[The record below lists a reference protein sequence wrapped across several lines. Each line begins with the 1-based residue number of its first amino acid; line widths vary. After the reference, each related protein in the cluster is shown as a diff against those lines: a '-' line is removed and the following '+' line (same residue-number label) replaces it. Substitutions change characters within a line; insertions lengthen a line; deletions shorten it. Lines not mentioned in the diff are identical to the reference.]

1 MSPGATPS
9 RLKEAYYATSRAFH
23 PDANRHLESELQT
36 AVAKVAKRITEA
48 YSVLRD
54 PRRRQAYDRRLES
67 GAGVRM
73 QLAEAQAEAGR
84 QSTEER
90 QGRTREGRQYFNL
103 ALADLKRK
111 DYLAAERHLRT
122 ALTFEPD
129 NARLQGT
136 ARRRPQA
143 HALNAPARSAS
154 PARVDCARCALAR
167 AALAQF
173 DTPPRALASCSVGR
187 R

>member
-1 MSPGATPS
+1 
-9 RLKEAYYATSRAFH
+9 LKEAYYATSRAFH

-54 PRRRQAYDRRLES
+54 PRRRHAYDRRLEA

-103 ALADLKRK
+103 ALADLDRK

-129 NARLQGT
+129 NASS
-136 ARRRPQA
+136 ARSSRSSRAPGGAPGLTGASAGSSCRRPHPNARQI
-143 HALNAPARSAS
+143 HAEGA
-154 PARVDCARCALAR
+154 
-167 AALAQF
+167 AALAA
-173 DTPPRALASCSVGR
+173 PRSSR
-187 R
+187 S

>member
-1 MSPGATPS
+1 MSDQLAPTEIKALARILDQLDYYQLIHVSPGAPPS
-9 RLKEAYYATSRAFH
+9 LVKQAYYATSRAFH
-23 PDANRHLESELQT
+23 PDANRHLEVELQV

-54 PRRRQAYDRRLES
+54 PRRRQAYDRRLEA

-90 QGRTREGRQYFNL
+90 EGRTREGRQYFNL
-103 ALADLKRK
+103 ALADIRRK

-122 ALTFEPD
+122 ALTFEPG
-129 NARLQGT
+129 NATFKSQLE
-136 ARRRPQA
+136 
-143 HALNAPARSAS
+143 
-154 PARVDCARCALAR
+154 
-167 AALAQF
+167 
-173 DTPPRALASCSVGR
+173 SVR
-187 R
+187 KLTR

>member
-1 MSPGATPS
+1 MSDLAPTEIKALAKILDELDYYQLIHVNRAASP
-9 RLKEAYYATSRAFH
+9 RQVKEAYYATSRAFH
-23 PDANRHLESELQT
+23 PDANRHLEQDLRT

-54 PRRRQAYDRRLES
+54 PRRRQAYDRRLDT

-84 QSTEER
+84 QATSER
-90 QGRTREGRQYFNL
+90 QGRTREGRQYWNL

-129 NARLQGT
+129 NALFKEQLAA
-136 ARRRPQA
+136 ARK
-143 HALNAPARSAS
+143 
-154 PARVDCARCALAR
+154 LAR
-167 AALAQF
+167 
-173 DTPPRALASCSVGR
+173 
-187 R
+187 